1 MFENYCNAFFCR
13 AVFATHCSDFRV
25 NIVILADFRFFSPL
39 PCTNNERTTSNEFLA
54 LNKCL
59 LALWHRAPCEHTTN
73 MNTEIHE
80 KQVTTEQLIQFNC
93 SCLIPQVFFLL
104 GKSTAISA
112 VGGLP
117 MQLLFGLSLKSN
129 IHIKYRKT
137 LKSNENLLKV
147 TRIKLFINKANE
159 FRSGRFGRFCVCVC
173 MPFCS
178 NIYMCVCFGRCRR
191 RFWAR
196 QLELVAK
203 VKSNIC
209 FHDFKRM
216 NGHCS
221 HSYSTKNMQIW
232 RSFQQL

>member
-93 SCLIPQVFFLL
+93 SCLIPQVFFC
-104 GKSTAISA
+104 G
-112 VGGLP
+112 VN
-117 MQLLFGLSLKSN
+117 QLLFLQW
-129 IHIKYRKT
+129 RAADVAAVWPVV
-137 LKSNENLLKV
+137 KV
-147 TRIKLFINKANE
+147 QHSHKIPKN
-159 FRSGRFGRFCVCVC
+159 
-173 MPFCS
+173 
-178 NIYMCVCFGRCRR
+178 
-191 RFWAR
+191 
-196 QLELVAK
+196 
-203 VKSNIC
+203 
-209 FHDFKRM
+209 FK
-216 NGHCS
+216 
-221 HSYSTKNMQIW
+221 I
-232 RSFQQL
+232 